1 MYAVITGASSGIGK
15 EIAYE
20 LAKRKIDLVI
30 VARRAENL
38 HQIKQDIEA
47 KYQVS
52 VVPKAFDLSDLNQC
66 KELHEETKKYNPEIM
81 INNAGFGR
89 VGFFDSIPVEQELAM
104 IDLNIKSLHLLTK
117 LYVNSMEKGIILNVS
132 SMAAFLPTPFMAS
145 YAATKAYVIQFSEA
159 INYELIKQ
167 KRDLRVSTLCPGPV
181 ETEFS
186 QVAES
191 KMAVKGMSANKC
203 ARIAVKGIFK
213 KKRIIIPGLMMKMA
227 RFFVRFIPT
236 KIILNFSYKIQ
247 TRKK

>member
-1 MYAVITGASSGIGK
+1 MYAIITGASSGIGK

-20 LAKRKIDLVI
+20 LAKRKINVVI

-38 HQIKQDIEA
+38 QQIKQDIES
-47 KYQVS
+47 KYQVT
-52 VVPKAFDLSDLNQC
+52 VVPKVLDLSDLDQC
-66 KELHEETKKYNPEIM
+66 RKLHEETKEYNPEIM

-89 VGFFDSIPVEQELAM
+89 VGFFDAIPVEEELAM

-117 LYVNSMEKGIILNVS
+117 LYVQSMEKGIILNVS

-159 INYELIKQ
+159 INCELKKQ
-167 KRDLRVSTLCPGPV
+167 KRDLRVLTLCPGPV

-186 QVAES
+186 KVAES

-203 ARIAVKGIFK
+203 ARIAVKGMIN
-213 KKRIIIPGLMMKMA
+213 KKRVIIPGFMMKMA
-227 RFFVRFIPT
+227 RFFVRFVPT
-236 KIILNFSYKIQ
+236 KLVLNLSYRIQ